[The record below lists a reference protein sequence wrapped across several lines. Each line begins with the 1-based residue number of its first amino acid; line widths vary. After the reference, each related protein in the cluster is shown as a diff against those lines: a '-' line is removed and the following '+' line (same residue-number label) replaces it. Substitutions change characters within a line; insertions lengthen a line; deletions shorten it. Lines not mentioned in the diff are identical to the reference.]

1 MARPAARL
9 ARTACLL
16 TALLAAVETPP
27 VRAGVAAFEP
37 ERGDRPPV
45 LGRRKQAWEAAHG
58 GPEAARAVLRER
70 LEDWPRFLLAD
81 RAELLG
87 LDDDAL
93 LDRIARD
100 TWRGLA
106 ALTDREHALPINH
119 VLFPVGSLAAEHSKI
134 GDYASTTDIGLWLVA
149 VVAARD
155 LALIGPEE
163 AEARVRRALD
173 ALDRLEK
180 RDGFFF
186 NYYDTTTLER
196 TSDFV
201 SFVDSSWLA
210 AGLVVV
216 RQAFP
221 SLARRCSAMLERRDF
236 GHFYDRGARLM
247 VHGFYVDP
255 PRRSPYHYGTFYTE
269 SRLGSLLAIGKGD
282 VPAGHWRAMTRVE
295 RWPRNGVATVGAAA
309 RPAPRPARP
318 VPPQRTP
325 SGWFEWQDERYVPSW
340 GGSMFEALM
349 PLLVV
354 DELGLAP
361 ESLGANARIHV
372 AVQRRYAEEHLGYP
386 VWGMSP
392 SWSPHGDG
400 YREYGAP
407 VLGVAGYP
415 AGAVTPH
422 AVALALLV
430 DPPAAIGALRE
441 LIRRYPIYGDFGFY
455 DAVDP
460 HTGEVA
466 HAYLVLDQAMVL
478 IALANHLTGGT
489 IQQRFAADPIVARAL
504 PLLEQERFPGGR
516 PPGLDLIAGGR
527 SLARLLLAWPGRGR

>member
-1 MARPAARL
+1 MARRAARM
-9 ARTACLL
+9 AGAICAL
-16 TALLAAVETPP
+16 TALLAAGGAPA
-27 VRAGVAAFEP
+27 RAEVAGFEP
-37 ERGDRPPV
+37 ERVGRAPV
-45 LGRRKQAWEAAHG
+45 LGARKQAWEAAHG
-58 GPEAARAVLRER
+58 GAEAVRGMLRER
-70 LEDWPRFLLAD
+70 LEGWPRFLLAE
-81 RAELLG
+81 RSELLA

-93 LDRIARD
+93 LARIARD

-106 ALTDREHALPINH
+106 ALGDREHGLPINH
-119 VLFPVGSLAAEHSKI
+119 VLFPVGSLAPEHSKI
-134 GDYASTTDIGLWLVA
+134 GDYASTTDVGLWLVA

-155 LALIGPEE
+155 LALIAPDE

-180 RDGFFF
+180 REGFFF

-210 AGLVVV
+210 AGLVVA

-221 SLARRCSAMLERRDF
+221 GLARRCSAMLARRDF
-236 GHFYDRGARLM
+236 GHFYDRAERLM

-255 PRRSPYHYGTFYTE
+255 LRRSPYHYGTFYTE

-282 VPAGHWRAMTRVE
+282 VPAEHWQAMSRVE
-295 RWPRNGVATVGAAA
+295 RWPRNGRRAAGAAA
-309 RPAPRPARP
+309 RPAPRAARP
-318 VPPQRTP
+318 VPPQRTT
-325 SGWFEWQDERYVPSW
+325 SGWFEWQHERYVPSW

-354 DELGLAP
+354 DELALAP
-361 ESLGANARIHV
+361 GSLGENARIHV
-372 AVQRRYAEEHLGYP
+372 EVQRRYAEEHLGYP

-392 SWSPHGDG
+392 SWSPRGDG

-466 HAYLVLDQAMVL
+466 HAYLVLDQAMIL
-478 IALANHLTGGT
+478 IALANHVTGGA
-489 IQQRFAADPIVARAL
+489 IPQRFGADPIVARAL
-504 PLLEQERFPGGR
+504 PLLAEERFPGGDSR
-516 PPGLDLIAGGR
+516 ALGLRAGGR
-527 SLARLLLAWPGRGR
+527 SLARALLAWPGRGR